1 MSTFAKNQ
9 RKVRRIAFII
19 ICILFIATIIWWRT
33 PIIGNDWNKQTIYV
47 GLLDAWYG
55 HSKDNKAYAIW
66 IDDDS
71 SIGVF
76 KVKEIADAV
85 GVPVHFAVIADMME
99 PQVADSLESWQRQG
113 YGILLHGFRHERWQ
127 EWDAKQ
133 IEYDIHQSKQ
143 RLYEHG
149 FDTTKLLKIII
160 PPHGCNTRNIRKV
173 IARHGCKMITG
184 ASLVNPD
191 RYVFQYGRLR
201 IDTDTDLNTMQKIL
215 LDAYNKKAF
224 VILGTHSSIPEDF
237 SEEKTKVILR
247 MAKEMG
253 FCFNIYE

>member
-1 MSTFAKNQ
+1 MK
-9 RKVRRIAFII
+9 KIALII
-19 ICILFIATIIWWRT
+19 ICVFLIAIILWWRS
-33 PIIGNDWNKQTIYV
+33 PIINDWSKQTIYV

-55 HSKDNKAYAIW
+55 HSKDKKAYAMW

-71 SIGVF
+71 SIGVL
-76 KVKEIADAV
+76 KVKKIADAV
-85 GVPVHFAVIADMME
+85 GVPVFFAVIADMME
-99 PQVADSLESWQRQG
+99 PQVTDSLESWQRQG
-113 YGILLHGFRHERWQ
+113 CGILLHGFRHERWQ

-143 RLYEHG
+143 RLHEQG
-149 FDTTKLLKIII
+149 FDTTKLIKIII

-173 IARHGCKMITG
+173 IAQHGCKMITG

-201 IDTDTDLNTMQKIL
+201 IDTETDLNTMQKIL
-215 LDAYNKKAF
+215 LDAYNKNAF
-224 VILGTHSSIPEDF
+224 VILGTHSSIPEDY
-237 SEEKTKVILR
+237 SKEKTKEILR
-247 MAKEMG
+247 IAKEMG

>member
-1 MSTFAKNQ
+1 MK
-9 RKVRRIAFII
+9 KIALII
-19 ICILFIATIIWWRT
+19 ICVLIIAIILWWRA
-33 PIIGNDWNKQTIYV
+33 PIIVNDWSKQTIYV
-47 GLLDAWYG
+47 GLLDVWYG
-55 HSKDNKAYAIW
+55 HSKDKKAYAMW

-71 SIGVF
+71 SIGVY

-85 GVPVHFAVIADMME
+85 GIPVHFAVIADMME

-113 YGILLHGFRHERWQ
+113 CGILLHGFRHERWQ

-133 IEYDIHQSKQ
+133 IECDFHQSKQ
-143 RLYEHG
+143 RLHEQR
-149 FDTTKLLKIII
+149 FDTTKLLRIII
-160 PPHGCNTRNIRKV
+160 PPHGCNTRIIRKAIV
-173 IARHGCKMITG
+173 QNGCKMITG

-191 RYVFQYGRLR
+191 RHVFQYGRLR
-201 IDTDTDLNTMQKIL
+201 IDTDTDLKSMQKVL
-215 LDAYNKKAF
+215 QEAYNRKAF

-237 SEEKTKVILR
+237 SEEKIKDVLR